1 MQLDFSSVKGFFW
14 AFARMFYSLIP
25 ASFFLFMSIV
35 FCIHFHDS
43 YPKQLQNIINYFVSN
58 DNNVKISFFILT
70 AFVLTFITNTF
81 EFIRWND
88 DNNTKPETALK
99 NYTLKLDDQISS
111 EKIGIPNLTGV
122 KIIQEYENV
131 NTYTFTI
138 MAHKDVLLGI
148 YNYINCTLILFLPF
162 YLHIEFQTS
171 NSFFLFLLIAQLVF
185 FLSQF
190 LLMKMN
196 IGKLTASKNWG
207 DKTISKSKHLIR
219 LAIFPIVGL
228 SLFFIPLS
236 SLNSNWFSSSAVLIA
251 INFILIPIEFLMV
264 LAAYNYHNRVR
275 NLVDSAF
282 IQIRYNDIIFRESK
296 NEERKHTNE
305 NSN

>member
-43 YPKQLQNIINYFVSN
+43 YPKQLQNIIDYFISN
-58 DNNVKISFFILT
+58 ANNVKISFFILT
-70 AFVLTFITNTF
+70 AFVLTFISNTF
-81 EFIRWND
+81 EFIRWHD
-88 DNNTKPETALK
+88 DNGTKPENALEGYK
-99 NYTLKLDDQISS
+99 LPLDDQISS

-148 YNYINCTLILFLPF
+148 YNYLNCILILFLPF
-162 YLHIEFQTS
+162 YLHLEFQTS
-171 NSFFLFLLIAQLVF
+171 NSFFLCLLIAQLAF
-185 FLSQF
+185 FISLF
-190 LLMKMN
+190 LLMKRN
-196 IGKLTASKNWG
+196 IGRLSVSKNWG
-207 DKTISKSKHLIR
+207 DKTISKPIHLFW
-219 LAIFPIVGL
+219 LAMFPIIGL
-228 SLFFIPLS
+228 AFLFVPLLWS
-236 SLNSNWFSSSAVLIA
+236 DLTRLSASVVLA
-251 INFILIPIEFLMV
+251 GINFILIPIQFLMV

-275 NLVDSAF
+275 NIIDSAF
-282 IQIRYNDIIFRESK
+282 VQIRFNDKIFRESK
-296 NEERKHTNE
+296 KETNE
-305 NSN
+305 THE

>member
-25 ASFFLFMSIV
+25 ASFFLFLSV
-35 FCIHFHDS
+35 VLCNHFYSD
-43 YPKQLQNIINYFVSN
+43 YPKQLQNIIDYFVSN
-58 DNNVKISFFILT
+58 DDTVKAVFFVLT

-88 DNNTKPETALK
+88 DNNTKPENALK
-99 NYTLKLDDQISS
+99 NYSLKLDKQISS

-122 KIIQEYENV
+122 KIIQEYDNV
-131 NTYTFTI
+131 NTWTFTT

-148 YNYINCTLILFLPF
+148 YNYINCILILFLPF

-171 NSFFLFLLIAQLVF
+171 NSFFLCLLIVQLFF
-185 FLSQF
+185 FLALF
-190 LLMKMN
+190 LLMKRN

-207 DKTISKSKHLIR
+207 DKTISNSKHSIA
-219 LAIFPIVGL
+219 LALFPISGL
-228 SLFFIPLS
+228 GLLFVPLS
-236 SLNSNWFSSSAVLIA
+236 FANYSCLSSSAVLIA
-251 INFILIPIEFLMV
+251 INFILVPIEFLMV

-275 NLVDSAF
+275 NMVDSAF

-296 NEERKHTNE
+296 KETKE
-305 NSN
+305 